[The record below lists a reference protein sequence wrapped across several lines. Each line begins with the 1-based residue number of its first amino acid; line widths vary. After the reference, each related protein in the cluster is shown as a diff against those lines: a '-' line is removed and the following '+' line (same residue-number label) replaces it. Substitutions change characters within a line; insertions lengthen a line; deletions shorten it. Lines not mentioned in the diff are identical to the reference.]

1 MASFRKRNGKWQVR
15 ISWYE
20 GSKRKYL
27 AKNGFLTKIEAMKFA
42 NEYEAKKYDGTI
54 TNSSVTFADYFKDW
68 FEIYKKNK
76 IALSTSNRYIV
87 TYNLIKK
94 YFPNQKLSNIKRYD
108 YQIFINDFGQTHAP
122 DTVQKTHSTIRAC
135 IKSAKIDKIISNDF
149 TENIELVWNE
159 DKKYKVDYLN
169 VKEIKQLVSYI
180 LDKLNPDYTTYY
192 MILTAIFTG
201 ARLSEIAGLT
211 WDDINFNWK
220 TININKTWNYRINN
234 LAPTKNKSSIR
245 IIKINDILVDSL
257 KNLKTNKTKFV
268 FENSSN
274 SIPTSNGVNKTL
286 RACLKHLNINR
297 LGYHF
302 HSIRHSH
309 VALLLYYGVDIYAI
323 SKRLGHANLTTTT
336 KKYAYLIDELQQK
349 SDEHITTTLD
359 NLLPKNDKIK
369 LSGD

>member
-1 MASFRKRNGKWQVR
+1 
-15 ISWYE
+15 
-20 GSKRKYL
+20 
-27 AKNGFLTKIEAMKFA
+27 
-42 NEYEAKKYDGTI
+42 
-54 TNSSVTFADYFKDW
+54 
-68 FEIYKKNK
+68 
-76 IALSTSNRYIV
+76 
-87 TYNLIKK
+87 
-94 YFPNQKLSNIKRYD
+94 
-108 YQIFINDFGQTHAP
+108 
-122 DTVQKTHSTIRAC
+122 
-135 IKSAKIDKIISNDF
+135 
-149 TENIELVWNE
+149 
-159 DKKYKVDYLN
+159 
-169 VKEIKQLVSYI
+169 
-180 LDKLNPDYTTYY
+180 